1 KSFEQNE
8 TRCLHTITLVVLYIF
23 LAETF
28 MLILMPKT
36 IILLFLKEH
45 LRTAK

>member
-8 TRCLHTITLVVLYIF
+8 TICLHTITLVVLYIF

-45 LRTAK
+45 LRTAN